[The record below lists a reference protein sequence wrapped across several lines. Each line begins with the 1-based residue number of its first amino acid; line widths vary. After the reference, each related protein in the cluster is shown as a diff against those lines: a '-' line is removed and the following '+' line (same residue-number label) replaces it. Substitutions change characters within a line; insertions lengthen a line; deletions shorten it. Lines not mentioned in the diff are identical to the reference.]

1 MGDLPGGSLFWSEAY
16 DISADGNVIV
26 GYGVNATD
34 NLEAFRWTSV
44 GGMVPLG
51 FLPNGNQS
59 CANGTHTDGSV
70 IVGLTSGTSPFG
82 TRGSQAFRWT
92 SSGGMEGLGIGLL
105 TFGTNAWHKAS
116 PFSLSSGAG

>member
-51 FLPNGNQS
+51 FLSNGNQS
-59 CANGTHTDGSV
+59 CANGTHTDGS
-70 IVGLTSGTSPFG
+70 GSSSASPPAPA
-82 TRGSQAFRWT
+82 RSAHAAPRR
-92 SSGGMEGLGIGLL
+92 SGGPALVAWRVSGLGC
-105 TFGTNAWHKAS
+105 
-116 PFSLSSGAG
+116 